1 MSQFTTNLRSFF
13 SNKKDIF
20 FLFGPPGVG
29 KGSIARLLEK
39 DHGLHYVA
47 VNEELKKIMKG
58 NYTNGL

>member
-1 MSQFTTNLRSFF
+1 MLKFTTNLRFFF

-20 FLFGPPGVG
+20 LLFGPPAVG

-39 DHGLHYVA
+39 DHGLHYVG
-47 VNEELKKIMKG
+47 VNEELKKIMKS